1 MIMKNRFAFS
11 NVIRLGVVVLMA
23 TLTSSCDDLLSVDTP
38 SFVNADDLNNP
49 ARAEL
54 IVTGAASDFEFAFQG
69 YVLAGAILGN
79 ELGDGTQTAARWE
92 VDQRK
97 IRSSST
103 IYVSGSDFG
112 IYAPLST
119 ARFTADDALK
129 KLDSWTDAQ
138 VPNRNQLIAR
148 AAAYA
153 GYSYLLMGE
162 AFCTVAFDL
171 GPEKTK
177 QDAFNLAVERFNRA
191 IQLSANGPNDVL
203 NMARIGLGRAL
214 LNLGRKSEAAAAVAS
229 VPENFVF
236 NVTASDDGNRR
247 QNRIFQQ
254 FNARNVTVD
263 PGYRNLTIDGV
274 ADPRVRTTDAGLNTA
289 NVRVFTS
296 PKYAGFTTSIP
307 LARTA
312 EAKLIRA
319 EALGGQTAVTLI
331 NQLRAVHGLPA
342 FASTSEQQIQAQVI
356 VERLRE
362 FFLESHTLYDLTRY
376 NLPLS
381 PEPGSRYRDQ
391 NETYGNQRCFP
402 LPDVERDNN
411 PNI

>member
-1 MIMKNRFAFS
+1 M
-11 NVIRLGVVVLMA
+11 
-23 TLTSSCDDLLSVDTP
+23 
-38 SFVNADDLNNP
+38 
-49 ARAEL
+49 
-54 IVTGAASDFEFAFQG
+54 
-69 YVLAGAILGN
+69 
-79 ELGDGTQTAARWE
+79 
-92 VDQRK
+92 
-97 IRSSST
+97 
-103 IYVSGSDFG
+103 
-112 IYAPLST
+112 
-119 ARFTADDALK
+119 
-129 KLDSWTDAQ
+129 
-138 VPNRNQLIAR
+138 
-148 AAAYA
+148 
-153 GYSYLLMGE
+153 
-162 AFCTVAFDL
+162 
-171 GPEKTK
+171 
-177 QDAFNLAVERFNRA
+177 
-191 IQLSANGPNDVL
+191 
-203 NMARIGLGRAL
+203 
-214 LNLGRKSEAAAAVAS
+214 
-229 VPENFVF
+229 
-236 NVTASDDGNRR
+236 TASDDGNRR

-342 FASTSEQQIQAQVI
+342 FTSTSEQQIQAQVI

-402 LPDVERDNN
+402 LPDIERDNN